1 MKTVFVDVDTQ
12 LDFVLPSG
20 ALYVPDAERILPH
33 VAQLNRWAEAHGI
46 PVISTTDAHGESDAE
61 FKTWPAHCVL
71 GTLGQRKPDSTMLQR
86 WSVVPSR
93 ASAFEVDGVQQ
104 FIVQKQVLDC
114 FSNEN
119 LKKLL
124 ADLHAERYVVYGVV
138 TEYCVRCAALGL
150 LKTGAQVEVV
160 TDAIETL
167 KKDDGVRTLTEIQ
180 AAGGHCATV
189 AGICG

>member
-1 MKTVFVDVDTQ
+1 MRTVFVDVDTQ
-12 LDFVLPSG
+12 LDFALPAG
-20 ALYVPDAERILPH
+20 ALYVPGAERILPH
-33 VAQLNRWAEAHGI
+33 VTKLNRWAEAHGI
-46 PVISTTDAHGESDAE
+46 PVISTTDAHGENDAE

-71 GTLGQRKPDSTMLQR
+71 GTLGQRKPESTLLAKR
-86 WSVVPSR
+86 YVLPSQV
-93 ASAFEVDGVQQ
+93 SAFDVEGVQQ

-119 LKKLL
+119 LQHLL
-124 ADLHAERYVVYGVV
+124 TNLQAERYVVYGVV

-167 KKDDGVRTLTEIQ
+167 KKEDGVRTLTEIR
-180 AAGGHCATV
+180 AAGGKCATV
-189 AGICG
+189 AEICG